1 MLPGVDREGAQYRPL
16 GLSQL
21 TVPSCCRNLTTFRQR
36 EASCLCLQQKLHR
49 GRGASVRLWRE
60 WDSDRQKS
68 LDQHSRLGKYHEYVS
83 GKVSR
88 KRREFGLELR
98 SPQHRGVVRIK
109 LQMRCLVSGSPDCCA
124 KGFQSQ
130 NLRAG
135 RGRQSYRVHQHCE
148 GDWDCRPQFPS
159 SGGVPAG
166 V

>member
-1 MLPGVDREGAQYRPL
+1 MLVPAAEASQRAGRFSEALERV
-16 GLSQL
+16 GLSQA
-21 TVPSCCRNLTTFRQR
+21 
-36 EASCLCLQQKLHR
+36 E
-49 GRGASVRLWRE
+49 
-60 WDSDRQKS
+60 KS
-68 LDQHSRLGKYHEYVS
+68 RPDSRLGKYHEYVS